1 MFAGRNLAPTRE
13 ETPVFEDAWALALD
27 PQTDADEDLRTG
39 AAAIMRS
46 LGVTSL
52 DGRLFSGKSQKA
64 LTGREYYDRAMQ
76 TLRDGYFR
84 PSPEWE
90 EFAAAEEAGDRKK
103 MRALAKANIKGE
115 GIGHDAGELV
125 DKLES
130 HVANLDKLFDGLDKV
145 RDALDPEELAILDEA
160 SAASL
165 EQRKNT
171 YEPLQDPEFLDEAG
185 PLEFLTASFGAGRED
200 YRTEEQ
206 KAAADEVYGKVAAL
220 YRKYHDAIEDE
231 DRLKRYKAQLE
242 DENLWAVV
250 KSLDGHITDG
260 AQRVLDMALKSGDDP
275 TNRIVMNAFER
286 LSTPEQRS
294 IAGVLQALHYG
305 RDKNFATFL
314 GDLGR
319 SFADTLGMVTVG
331 AVRGAADMVRR
342 TYMDS
347 AEYRD
352 MVERRTLLEDANRER
367 MLDWGYLGDS
377 VIGVASTIPYMAAA
391 AIPYVGMADMILSA
405 KDQFQSEASR
415 NGVDVA
421 SWDFQVGSAAFATAY
436 AFVERIQWDK
446 AFGGISSV
454 SRRQMYC
461 DAFHSLNK
469 ALRVG
474 GAVAGTMLTESGEE
488 GIQRALEEVA
498 EHWGLGTDQ
507 LKNAVSG
514 FVEDFVGSLGT
525 MAIIGGVG
533 AVKQGVAYRHGAIGF
548 DTAEA
553 AALNS
558 RIEQVNS
565 HFTGEGR
572 DIKPLQSFGRE
583 FGRMAE
589 DWLNA
594 GNLGGARK
602 RTLQRW
608 GLTSE
613 QADTVNASLQ
623 TLWSNIERT
632 DAASGERSRL
642 ESAFVG
648 GSRVLTPAEV
658 VAKIQNGT
666 WRGKV
671 ETDKNGNQS
680 TDLTV
685 RGVKF
690 RVTVSPNRSETSVDV
705 NNPAQYESI
714 VGALNKMSGGNLTVE
729 RFAGMPEEQ
738 RRELVKGL
746 VDNGHITL
754 TAPDGTK
761 LEGRVLDAIAGR
773 IDMTNVA
780 LPQTAWHETMHGV
793 LSILSN
799 AAAGEKNEDES
810 WRVKPDPEARK
821 LVDALVAQG
830 YAPQS
835 ARESVDEER
844 LSDAF
849 QRYMTGRV
857 SVVEADGL
865 LDRLGRFVAMTF
877 GYGDRGGP
885 EIKRARTAQER
896 LFNTAITGHI
906 KNAMEQAGGEEA
918 PRKDAAAPV
927 ANPATTTTPPD
938 EAEAVLRRAEEAG
951 GDVSAVATAFRNG
964 DPLDAEQMA
973 ALAANGLTTRMAWN
987 RGYRWNETD
996 GEWQFDEKLAR
1007 PVDERDLPQT
1017 AYMGVDGQM
1026 HQPAG
1031 PSSGERHQITA
1042 APSAAE
1048 LAEAQRQYDEVA
1060 AKYRGTD
1067 QWLKAPNGADTHLTE
1082 RQWVQVRTP
1091 AFKAWFGDWENDP
1104 ANASKVVDENGEPRV
1119 VWHGGAAF
1127 DSFDLGRSS
1136 DGQYGRGIY
1145 LADTE
1150 AVARFFAE
1158 GNGGV
1163 VTPFFVNARNPLRLS
1178 GEDETSAGAVRSAG
1192 YDAAEGDVAGYDGV
1206 RQIAVYAPSQIK
1218 SATDNVGTFSGA
1230 NEDIRYS
1237 VSPAFAQDGTVVDS
1251 LPAHLREDGRAIVAE
1266 RANTP
1271 AWMADPDGTPTDLSE
1286 RDWLRRE
1293 AERRHGE
1300 LARYSVTTAEDA
1312 AYMDAVK
1319 RGDMETAGRMVRE
1332 AAAKAMPN
1340 TKVVDDNG
1348 EPLVVFHG
1356 TTNEETRET
1365 WNPRTRTF
1373 DIEHSPFTVFRRRVD
1388 GVRNSGAFFNSSE
1401 DNAGGYGSR
1410 VYKVFLNLR
1419 NPLVID
1425 ANNSDYSHITHNGAT
1440 RDTYEWAEWAERNGY
1455 DGLIIKNVRD
1465 GVDYGAMSSATA
1477 DYVAFRPNQIKS
1489 ADPVTYDDAGNV
1501 IPLSQRFDPA
1511 NEDIRY
1517 NIESSQ
1523 GYDPRALIPKVRGGW
1538 TEAKILRYL
1547 KQSKGSRH
1555 GLNAAT
1561 RMIAEFDTPE
1571 DLKAHMF
1578 YHGTGH
1584 GVSALIPSITKSE
1597 KWAEAHGG
1605 GGYGKRYWGIS
1616 VSKSKRIASNF
1627 GGPSSIGV
1635 SIYPVVLAKGAKVVD
1650 RPDFA
1655 DAADAEDHIVELW
1668 NDGVDAVRI
1677 GDWTKD
1683 TSEQELL
1690 VINPKAICNVGTSSF
1705 YRYYNLGS
1713 EENPLDIKDDA
1724 QIAEILEVAKD
1735 YRGYSPEE
1743 RFGKPKRPSLFLTGE
1758 DGMVT
1763 ADTPMKPAEQREREK
1778 AEYEA
1783 AVRAWQETDQGRAAS
1798 EYEGRVHNT
1807 VRWQISGPTGAQRL
1821 GFGGLA
1827 SAEQMEQAGYNR
1839 EDIWRTT
1846 GWWKGSDGKWRV
1858 EIPDIKWRDG
1868 IKTSSDLMGRTSLH
1882 IKDLVDGEVLTAY
1895 PEIGDIE
1902 VWITNTDENSFFA
1915 PFDWANKFVRGS
1927 YARLENGKPVIWML
1941 HHGGSK
1947 LDPYIHTLTHE
1958 IQHAIQDIEGFSP
1971 GGNEDKIAVATNEEL
1986 EDFINSAN
1994 TEEEWLERI
2003 REVNKS
2009 SPPVFVDRNGR
2020 HVVSRYQAYL
2030 GIPGEIEARMAQAR
2044 LKLTPE
2050 QRKEIPPWASEEVVK
2065 LDTEDNRLLRDE
2077 TYSYENQKRVM
2088 VEMGKSAIA
2097 SPARYQ
2103 ISGAV
2108 GAEALGI
2115 RNLQDAEAMER
2126 SGADRLAIWR
2136 ETGWW
2141 RGRDGEWRVEIPD
2154 FELNADAP
2162 RLLLANST
2170 ARLADLI
2177 PADSAILR
2185 AYPSLG
2191 KMRINM
2197 VDSQSFSGR
2206 NNGISI
2212 DIDRGELSYPDK
2224 LRSTLAHEIQHSL
2237 QTIEGFA
2244 RGGSWDE
2251 QVAGRDANALRRLTR
2266 ERNTLKRILA
2276 AIEDQQP
2283 PSLYEFQMQRL
2294 GVDWNYSV
2302 VKQALDEKNREI
2314 REMRKSGIRSTIGK
2328 TGYNN
2333 LAGEAEARLVEKRL
2347 GMTPEE
2353 RAARPP
2359 WEDFDVAESEQIV
2372 RGVEQS
2378 LPKTVRESSAY
2389 DGIDADT
2396 DAPRFSIATYENG
2409 GRDTL
2414 EKWLASQT
2422 KGKNATLS
2430 KEDAAQILA
2439 ETDFIA
2445 DVARSL
2451 ARKKKRF
2458 AAFSNWSEARVE
2470 LDAEGRPY
2478 FGVVRTNG
2486 DYAMNIDFSTVCK
2499 KRRPMDRIFSRLVR
2513 DGILTGANVNELSGE
2528 AVAGIQRIIKAHGL
2542 EVACALCFVDAKRYR
2557 LGDVAKRFA
2566 DGGTIGEGKYFPGWN
2581 SIVEAQAKGGKKW
2594 KDRVKAAKGKKD
2606 FESRCVRAIDKDPAL
2621 RVRVDGAQLVS
2632 SEGMDAFARERP
2644 GIYELW
2650 SSYGGAS
2657 HAKDSHRDAPYNND
2671 IIRPFRSRTNDN
2683 GYSFDRAKAYA
2694 IGGVRLQSFSD
2705 FVGRMFFDYAQMF
2718 AELAGKRLPLHT
2730 YTKEPNFVKIFH
2742 RTRAKINMSL
2752 VPAVVDGGIAP
2763 GLDADGNYAWADEC
2777 FPPDEAFALRSLGSN
2792 VGTIAVGVSGKHI
2805 RKLLRDPRIDMVI
2818 PYHASGI
2825 NPVVA
2830 AIRRIAEFFDYTS
2843 EQNTRNAD
2851 GSKYEGKEK
2860 FDFYGSLARTNDPKA
2875 TASEYL
2881 AWCDKRG
2888 LLPKFDKFRDEENY
2902 YKLLADF
2909 RLYDDDGNYAP
2920 QEDVRQEYPD
2930 DLGRLVEE
2938 AVAHDQEA
2946 EDTFAAE
2953 EDAIVAEIEDR
2964 ILASSDSGERHSIGT
2979 DPAWDDA
2986 AGQADAAVREADSLE
3001 RSSISWDGPAFS
3013 YRSFAEA
3020 FAARDMALGFD
3031 RPREQYQQ
3039 LIESLGISD
3048 EVSVDDILSEASRLK
3063 SDVRAASDS
3072 IAALAGRAE
3081 ERKFAR
3087 TVRSLVEGA
3096 HEVGVEVGGN
3106 ARRAW
3111 EKYIS
3116 QMRRMAKGRDY
3127 EDFYS
3132 DMRLDFARL
3141 LLSFSADEFD
3151 ERRKPEGEEGEA
3163 APAPAASEE
3172 DEEALRAFLD
3182 ADEGMDGVDL
3192 DALRQRVLDR
3202 MERRMGEI
3210 RGLRDRIIARLD
3222 EWRAAEEERR
3232 RKAEER
3238 EGANPPKE
3246 NDEAESDFDEG
3257 GEDTEGGAKRLEDY
3271 ENESV
3276 EQLPDFKEF
3285 IEGLKAD
3292 GLDLSNAG
3300 EFAAAIRF
3308 YVEDWLSR
3316 ETGADPKDV
3325 LKDPVNAARYRRTVV
3340 DILRSLCT
3348 QLLDPADGKASIVAE
3363 RMLAEIPG
3371 DASPAEIQGRTRA
3384 IVAFV
3389 QRNAVRQSAKK
3400 LIKDLRKT
3408 IKQLAISGKRF
3419 DETEKDLGRKITGE
3433 REQYARYLYRILDWS
3448 DGRIAK
3454 EEQKLNDIISGR
3466 RTAYEAARG
3475 TDAGLDALAQTD
3487 REIHRAV
3494 ERLDALRLWGGLRRK
3509 MPGEIALAAQ
3519 QIKSWLETERDA
3531 HERRWAAWK
3540 ESLDAEADALV
3551 AAFSADA
3558 KDYTPD
3564 DPGVVGRLGDEL
3576 TTNFRMRLE
3585 RLAVGSGAEGRRAID
3600 AVMRRIYEGSE
3611 RLQNVKAVQRA
3622 RFDALLARCVQGTG
3636 MTESDFLKSL
3646 DEPIPEELN
3655 RRLVTA
3661 EQPTRMTWGQALQL
3675 LGQLEQTAS
3684 YQRNIDANGRGAF
3697 DAEGNEQTPHRDLI
3711 VRALQDKPQ
3720 MLRLLDELRAVY
3732 DENRTAL
3739 SDAFAAVTGN
3749 PILQPDP
3756 LYLPARMYLGAN
3768 DSLETT
3774 VRAWNPFGPAFSPR
3788 VRNTADFDL
3797 SVSILDIFAERQEET
3812 AVALA
3817 FGVRG
3822 MELRSILAR
3831 KEVQDAIARTHGKYA
3846 LRKMIAQL
3854 TDIVGDGYKG
3864 ASGQSDGY
3872 RGLVQAIGNF
3882 TTYTALS
3889 WNVVTMLKQMTSIPS
3904 WTAILDGGY
3913 AEIFHHICNFDRDA
3927 CKELMD
3933 APGFVA
3939 RYGATGFADM
3949 IRQEMRNPQGG
3960 NLVARLARAGM
3971 TLVQIGDFVPGI
3983 LVGTGVYKARKLA
3996 LMGEGLSEAAARKQA
4011 ATETWG
4017 LIEENQQSS
4026 RLENTPEF
4034 LRRGGFLARQ
4044 LSKFAT
4050 SPMMQ
4055 VAHEIH
4061 TCRMWLA
4068 EKKAAK
4074 DRGLGE
4080 SEEARRWHRKFVNQ
4094 LVCNHILMP
4103 ALFYAVSQLFGRALG
4118 DEPPDWDELIGD
4130 IIMQM
4135 ISGPFSRIFLVGM
4148 LADKTGEWA
4157 ARIVGGKPNVSRSDG
4172 MAAQQQLAKV
4182 LTQTGRIGAD
4192 IADLDWESVRD
4203 DFVKMIGQV
4212 NAPFRYA
4219 TKLTQNV
4226 AGYDPAKARRERK
4239 AEIRRERGE

>member
-1 MFAGRNLAPTRE
+1 MNTQDIPIPASARHMFAGRNLAPTRE

-27 PQTDADEDLRTG
+27 PKTESDETLRTG

-103 MRALAKANIKGE
+103 MRALARANIKGE
-115 GIGHDAGELV
+115 GIGHDVGELV
-125 DKLES
+125 DKYDQSSLAEIDKK
-130 HVANLDKLFDGLDKV
+130 LDAV
-145 RDALDPEELAILDEA
+145 RDAMTPEDISILDAERETDERLNEILAAEEGSWYEGGEEA
-160 SAASL
+160 FGSRPPDREKEDAMRRQAAM
-165 EQRKNT
+165 
-171 YEPLQDPEFLDEAG
+171 DERR
-185 PLEFLTASFGAGRED
+185 F
-200 YRTEEQ
+200 
-206 KAAADEVYGKVAAL
+206 AAHAAL

-231 DRLKRYKAQLE
+231 GRIKRYKAQLE

-391 AIPYVGMADMILSA
+391 AVPYVGMADMILSA

-421 SWDFQVGSAAFATAY
+421 SWDFQIGSAAFATAY

-525 MAIIGGVG
+525 MAIIGGAG

-553 AALNS
+553 SALNS

-594 GNLGGARK
+594 GNLGRARK

-671 ETDKNGNQS
+671 ETDENGNQS
-680 TDLTV
+680 TDITV
-685 RGVKF
+685 RGVKL
-690 RVTVSPNRSETSVDV
+690 RMTISPNRDKPAVDV

-714 VGALNKMSGGNLTVE
+714 VGALNARSGRNLTVE
-729 RFAGMPEEQ
+729 RFAGMDEKE
-738 RRELVKGL
+738 RRDLVEGL
-746 VDNGHITL
+746 VDNGHTTF

-761 LEGRVLDAIAGR
+761 IAGRVLDAIAGR
-773 IDMTNVA
+773 MDLTDAA

-793 LSILSN
+793 LSILSS
-799 AAAGEKNEDES
+799 AAAGEKNEDGS
-810 WRVKPDPEARK
+810 WRVEPDPEARK

-865 LDRLGRFVAMTF
+865 LDRLGRFVARTF

-885 EIKRARTAQER
+885 EIKRARTAQDR

-918 PRKDAAAPV
+918 PRSEAATPG
-927 ANPATTTTPPD
+927 ANPATTTPPPD

-964 DPLDAEQMA
+964 DPLDAERMA
-973 ALAANGLTTRMAWN
+973 ALAANGLTTRMAWDH
-987 RGYRWNETD
+987 GYRWNETD

-1017 AYMGVDGQM
+1017 EYMGVDGKM
-1026 HQPAG
+1026 HQPAGPSSEG
-1031 PSSGERHQITA
+1031 PSSGERHQITPAEDA
-1042 APSAAE
+1042 AYLDAVQRGDAKAVEQLERKAAA
-1048 LAEAQRQYDEVA
+1048 LAMPNTKVVGRDGLPLVVFH
-1060 AKYRGTD
+1060 GT
-1067 QWLKAPNGADTHLTE
+1067 
-1082 RQWVQVRTP
+1082 
-1091 AFKAWFGDWENDP
+1091 
-1104 ANASKVVDENGEPRV
+1104 ASKERFNKFKDGAIFTFHREDLAGQYTNKRRDLWVSPQQTGRVMPLFVNLENPLEIDAKRRLWNNLRVEWSEEPVSTDEILVYAKE
-1119 VWHGGAAF
+1119 HGHDGVIIRNVRDNMFNDDRTAGNEYIAF
-1127 DSFDLGRSS
+1127 DSSQVKSTGATYEMRDVGWGMKGEKIASMFGPTYDDAGNVIPLS
-1136 DGQYGRGIY
+1136 Q
-1145 LADTE
+1145 
-1150 AVARFFAE
+1150 RF
-1158 GNGGV
+1158 
-1163 VTPFFVNARNPLRLS
+1163 NP
-1178 GEDETSAGAVRSAG
+1178 
-1192 YDAAEGDVAGYDGV
+1192 
-1206 RQIAVYAPSQIK
+1206 Q
-1218 SATDNVGTFSGA
+1218 

-1237 VSPAFAQDGTVVDS
+1237 VSPDFAQDGTVVDA

-1271 AWMADPDGTPTDLSE
+1271 AWMVDPDGTPTDLSE

-1293 AERRHGE
+1293 AERAHDLRLGRLTPQEADE
-1300 LARYSVTTAEDA
+1300 LAELEALRESLDDLGEIDFRESPDYERGAKRLAELERKYGASRYSITPAEDA
-1312 AYMDAVK
+1312 AYMDAVN
-1319 RGDMETAGRMVRE
+1319 RGDMETAQRMVRE
-1332 AAAKAMPN
+1332 AAKELFGWTEVAY
-1340 TKVVDDNG
+1340 
-1348 EPLVVFHG
+1348 HG
-1356 TTNEETRET
+1356 GTVEGKIDRTMLRSDVHGIYANSREEGARGYGDVHALFVPKTYFD
-1365 WNPRTRTF
+1365 F
-1373 DIEHSPFTVFRRRVD
+1373 DIFKLSEHFSWDDVLSAAGRIGLESVASEIDAKFDADEEKFDAFAEELAKEAEAQGDFNGPTFGLDVD
-1388 GVRNSGAFFNSSE
+1388 GIAMRSVPQAAFAMGTGLIDADKLLEQYHAIGYWDSE
-1401 DNAGGYGSR
+1401 IGGETY
-1410 VYKVFLNLR
+1410 
-1419 NPLVID
+1419 VID
-1425 ANNSDYSHITHNGAT
+1425 PAYA
-1440 RDTYEWAEWAERNGY
+1440 
-1455 DGLIIKNVRD
+1455 
-1465 GVDYGAMSSATA
+1465 
-1477 DYVAFRPNQIKS
+1477 KS

-1501 IPLSQRFDPA
+1501 IPLSRRFNPQNEDIRYSVSVDEAAKMMPDTAVVGEDGKPRIVFHGSGDAEFDSFDRGDVGFHFGSYNAAMMRNYMTVDHAGVIRPYFLDIRNPLRLEDDARDWSGRGLARFLLAAETTYRNGGVLGLEQKGGASINPFTSEEDTERLRSITDMGVDESNAAMREFLEGKGYDGIVYLNDVEVDPDGDSHSFIAFRNEQIVRA

-1517 NIESSQ
+1517 SISGTTRANAESEIESWPEVAYEGS
-1523 GYDPRALIPKVRGGW
+1523 IP
-1538 TEAKILRYL
+1538 
-1547 KQSKGSRH
+1547 
-1555 GLNAAT
+1555 NA
-1561 RMIAEFDTPE
+1561 
-1571 DLKAHMF
+1571 
-1578 YHGTGH
+1578 
-1584 GVSALIPSITKSE
+1584 SSIPSSLENWKEYGVRMVPSSLFS
-1597 KWAEAHGG
+1597 GG
-1605 GGYGKRYWGIS
+1605 
-1616 VSKSKRIASNF
+1616 IASQYSAEGQRRVRSLMESMRTDGVQKPLIVVVDGSPDGLAYVLE
-1627 GGPSSIGV
+1627 GGHRLDAIKELGLREFPAL
-1635 SIYPVVLAKGAKVVD
+1635 VVLDEDA
-1650 RPDFA
+1650 FA
-1655 DAADAEDHIVELW
+1655 
-1668 NDGVDAVRI
+1668 
-1677 GDWTKD
+1677 
-1683 TSEQELL
+1683 
-1690 VINPKAICNVGTSSF
+1690 
-1705 YRYYNLGS
+1705 
-1713 EENPLDIKDDA
+1713 
-1724 QIAEILEVAKD
+1724 
-1735 YRGYSPEE
+1735 E
-1743 RFGKPKRPSLFLTGE
+1743 R
-1758 DGMVT
+1758 
-1763 ADTPMKPAEQREREK
+1763 
-1778 AEYEA
+1778 
-1783 AVRAWQETDQGRAAS
+1783 
-1798 EYEGRVHNT
+1798 
-1807 VRWQISGPTGAQRL
+1807 
-1821 GFGGLA
+1821 
-1827 SAEQMEQAGYNR
+1827 
-1839 EDIWRTT
+1839 
-1846 GWWKGSDGKWRV
+1846 
-1858 EIPDIKWRDG
+1858 
-1868 IKTSSDLMGRTSLH
+1868 
-1882 IKDLVDGEVLTAY
+1882 
-1895 PEIGDIE
+1895 
-1902 VWITNTDENSFFA
+1902 
-1915 PFDWANKFVRGS
+1915 
-1927 YARLENGKPVIWML
+1927 
-1941 HHGGSK
+1941 
-1947 LDPYIHTLTHE
+1947 
-1958 IQHAIQDIEGFSP
+1958 
-1971 GGNEDKIAVATNEEL
+1971 
-1986 EDFINSAN
+1986 
-1994 TEEEWLERI
+1994 
-2003 REVNKS
+2003 
-2009 SPPVFVDRNGR
+2009 
-2020 HVVSRYQAYL
+2020 
-2030 GIPGEIEARMAQAR
+2030 
-2044 LKLTPE
+2044 
-2050 QRKEIPPWASEEVVK
+2050 
-2065 LDTEDNRLLRDE
+2065 
-2077 TYSYENQKRVM
+2077 
-2088 VEMGKSAIA
+2088 
-2097 SPARYQ
+2097 RYQ

-2108 GAEALGI
+2108 GAESLGL
-2115 RNLQDAEAMER
+2115 RSSADAEAMER
-2126 SGADRLAIWR
+2126 SGADRETIWR

-2141 RGRDGEWRVEIPD
+2141 RGKDGEWRVEIPD

-2162 RLLLANST
+2162 RMLLASGT
-2170 ARLADLI
+2170 AHLADLI

-2191 KMRINM
+2191 NTRI
-2197 VDSQSFSGR
+2197 DLSESLDADGR
-2206 NNGISI
+2206 NYGFKIEVNRKRLT
-2212 DIDRGELSYPDK
+2212 D
-2224 LRSTLAHEIQHSL
+2224 LRSILAHELQHTIQD
-2237 QTIEGFA
+2237 IEGFD
-2244 RGGSWDE
+2244 RGSSLDSE
-2251 QVAGRDANALRRLTR
+2251 LATR
-2266 ERNTLKRILA
+2266 ERQSDRARFDSAWTEYNRLATDIKPLVAQFAQIISRGWLTGLHDATVDEEGRVSYPNLAKDEIPRINGRMIRNVSDVYKGVWKAVKNLSA
-2276 AIEDQQP
+2276 HDV
-2283 PSLYEFQMQRL
+2283 QRL
-2294 GVDWNYSV
+2294 FRGDSFADILDYVGAKELYYF
-2302 VKQALDEKNREI
+2302 ALDVSNGNEFGGVGQDWLQEA
-2314 REMRKSGIRSTIGK
+2314 KSAYDSILGDAI
-2328 TGYNN
+2328 NN
-2333 LAGEAEARLVEKRL
+2333 LVRADEEVSAANKPILSSFDDAYNAYKARGGEAEARLVQKRL
-2347 GMTPEE
+2347 GMTTEE

-2378 LPKTVRESSAY
+2378 LPKIVRESPAY

-2409 GRDTL
+2409 GRETL
-2414 EKWLASQT
+2414 EKWLASQSN
-2422 KGKNATLS
+2422 GKNATLS

-2445 DVARSL
+2445 NVARSL

-2470 LDAEGRPY
+2470 LDSEGRPY

-2566 DGGTIGEGKYFPGWN
+2566 DGGTTGEGKYFPGWN

-2650 SSYGGAS
+2650 SSYGGTS
-2657 HAKDSHRDAPYNND
+2657 HAKDSHWDAPYNND

-2718 AELAGKRLPLHT
+2718 AELAGKHLPLHT

-2763 GLDADGNYAWADEC
+2763 GLDANGEYAWADEC

-2851 GSKYEGKEK
+2851 GSKYTGKEH
-2860 FDFYGSLARTNDPKA
+2860 FDFYGSLARSNDPKA

-2909 RLYDDDGNYAP
+2909 RLYDDEGNYAP

-2938 AVAHDQEA
+2938 AVAHDQGA

-2986 AGQADAAVREADSLE
+2986 EGQADAAVREADSLE

-3072 IAALAGRAE
+3072 IASLAGRAE
-3081 ERKFAR
+3081 ERKFAK
-3087 TVRSLVEGA
+3087 TVQSLVEGA

-3151 ERRKPEGEEGEA
+3151 ERRKPDGEEEET
-3163 APAPAASEE
+3163 APASAASEE

-3210 RGLRDRIIARLD
+3210 RGLRERIIARLD

-3285 IEGLKAD
+3285 VEGLKAD

-3371 DASPAEIQGRTRA
+3371 DASPAEVQGRTRA

-3448 DGRIAK
+3448 DGRIAQ

-3540 ESLDAEADALV
+3540 ESLDAEAEALV
-3551 AAFSADA
+3551 KAFSADA

-3564 DPGVVGRLGDEL
+3564 DPGVVGKLGDEL

-3675 LGQLEQTAS
+3675 LGQLEQTTS

-3697 DAEGNEQTPHRDLI
+3697 DADGNEQTPHRDLI

-3732 DENRTAL
+3732 DENRVAL

-3756 LYLPARMYLGAN
+3756 LYMPARMYLGAN

-3797 SVSILDIFAERQEET
+3797 SVSILDIFAERQRET

-3846 LRKMIAQL
+3846 LRKMVAQL

-3913 AEIFHHICNFDRDA
+3913 AEIFRHICNFDRDA
-3927 CKELMD
+3927 ARELVE

-4068 EKKAAK
+4068 EKKAGK
-4074 DRGLGE
+4074 DRGEDE
-4080 SEEARRWHRKFVNQ
+4080 SDEAKRWRRKFVNQ
-4094 LVCNHILMP
+4094 IVCNHILMP
-4103 ALFYAVSQLFGRALG
+4103 AAFYAVSQLFGMALG
-4118 DEPPDWDELIGD
+4118 DEPPDDDELVGD
-4130 IIMQM
+4130 LIMQM
-4135 ISGPFSRIFLVGM
+4135 VSGPFSRIFLVGM

-4239 AEIRRERGE
+4239 ARIKKERGGD